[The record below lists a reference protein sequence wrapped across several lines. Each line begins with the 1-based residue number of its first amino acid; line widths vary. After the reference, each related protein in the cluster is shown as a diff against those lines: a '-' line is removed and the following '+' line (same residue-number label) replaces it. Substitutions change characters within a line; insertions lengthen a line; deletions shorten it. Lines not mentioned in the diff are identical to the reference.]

1 MHRQELVKQLVLVDQ
16 QTSLL
21 DDYLRAQSHMDKD
34 KSKDNTDGKH
44 ASSKPVIVTH
54 HGKKTDKVSATVAQD
69 TASILPKD
77 TGEVVGNP
85 IDPGINPAKFIKDP
99 APTESVRTAQAT
111 KAVHE
116 VPRNKVQPPPKEQT
130 DFWADDAITDTM
142 SDDSI
147 HDSFS
152 NISDK
157 KTNKKVDKNPP
168 KTPPPAVST
177 VQKSWVSKALFG
189 LSIFSCVAVGAVSYI
204 VYQLHSQIDQLNI
217 SFATDQ
223 QSVKSLATRAE
234 SSLQSVTA
242 VRAENELSQAQ
253 LKTLKA
259 EIEAAQDQLI
269 VQSGKSEWVL
279 NEAYYLIQNAD
290 IQLQLNQD
298 SHTAKAQLQIADRKI
313 KALGY
318 PQLAWV
324 REALAK
330 DIAALES
337 APMVDKHDIWT
348 QLNVLE
354 STLYALRFKALVDE
368 NKEGAWVKA
377 EDMAEEKATWQRLL
391 MQTWGEFKGLI
402 RVSRYDQDVMQP
414 VLTKL
419 EQKQLVRT
427 LVLMLEQA
435 KWALLKSDTIV
446 YHESLN
452 QLNLS
457 IEQYF
462 DATPAR
468 ETALKALEKLNA
480 VVLVTKMPDVSQSLS
495 ALKKALETSKA
506 PEVTQEQETNS

>member
-1 MHRQELVKQLVLVDQ
+1 
-16 QTSLL
+16 
-21 DDYLRAQSHMDKD
+21 MDKD

-54 HGKKTDKVSATVAQD
+54 HGKKTDKVGASAAQD

-77 TGEVVGNP
+77 AGEVVGNP
-85 IDPGINPAKFIKDP
+85 IDPGINPAKFIKN
-99 APTESVRTAQAT
+99 ASSTESVRTAQVT

-116 VPRNKVQPPPKEQT
+116 APPSKAEALVQSPPKDQT
-130 DFWADDAITDTM
+130 DFWADNTITGD
-142 SDDSI
+142 SIDDS
-147 HDSFS
+147 FA
-152 NISDK
+152 NASDEKADENTGK
-157 KTNKKVDKNPP
+157 KNAP
-168 KTPPPAVST
+168 KMPPPVAPT
-177 VQKSWVSKALFG
+177 VQKSWVTQALFG
-189 LSIFSCVAVGAVSYI
+189 FSILSCVAVGAVSYI
-204 VYQLHSQIDQLNI
+204 VYQLHSQIHQLNV
-217 SFATDQ
+217 SLAADQ
-223 QSVKSLATRAE
+223 QSVKSLAARAE

-253 LKTLKA
+253 LKTLKS

-269 VQSGKSEWVL
+269 MQSGKSEWVL

-337 APMVDKHDIWT
+337 TPVVDKHDIWT

-354 STLYALRFKALVDE
+354 STLYTLRFKALVDE
-368 NKEGAWVKA
+368 NKEGSWVKA
-377 EDMAEEKATWQRLL
+377 EDMAEEKATWQRVL
-391 MQTWGEFKGLI
+391 MQTWNEFKSLI

-419 EQKQLVRT
+419 EQKQLVKT
-427 LVLMLEQA
+427 LGLTLEQA

-452 QLNLS
+452 HLNLS

-462 DATPAR
+462 DATPSR
-468 ETALKALEKLNA
+468 ETALKALEKLNG
-480 VVLVTKMPDVSQSLS
+480 VVLTTKMPDVSQSLS

-506 PEVTQEQETNS
+506 PGVVQEQETNS